1 MWVVVNPEAKDYS
14 VRDMTEVLPRICARR
29 DNRLHRSRHLRL
41 GSAVNRSLWLMMVAM
56 LALTVACA
64 SNPHDNIADGTD
76 GSDVEEHADLEMSVR
91 SIIDWVGL
99 PAAVLVVDNDSGII
113 VDSVVVGETVA
124 APVGGGLR
132 PAGSVMKVLVL
143 AAAIE
148 SGTKPDDILEVP
160 TCIEMQE
167 RRTCT
172 KVPGDYT
179 VAEAITA
186 SVNPA
191 FILLSDR
198 IPPGMVVEH
207 GSRFGMLLEET
218 PEVALGIHPVSME
231 SVAAMFVA
239 IASEGETLAITAQD
253 GSTVIPASGRYVSRA
268 TASTLRSLLRSVV
281 TEGTG
286 VAANGADA
294 PFGKTGT
301 AVGPTDGWF
310 VGSTATHTIVVW
322 VGSPDGV
329 SAALTGGGWPAQIFR
344 VVADGIKPM
353 DSP

>member
-1 MWVVVNPEAKDYS
+1 MP
-14 VRDMTEVLPRICARR
+14 
-29 DNRLHRSRHLRL
+29 RHLQI
-41 GSAVNRSLWLMMVAM
+41 GFAVNWPLWPMIVAV
-56 LALTVACA
+56 LALTAACT
-64 SNPHDNIADGTD
+64 SNHQNVADGA
-76 GSDVEEHADLEMSVR
+76 DVSGFAESTDLEMSVR
-91 SIIDWVGL
+91 SIIDRVGL
-99 PAAVLVVDNDSGII
+99 PAAVLVVENDSGII

-148 SGTKPDDILEVP
+148 SGTKPDEILEVP
-160 TCIEMQE
+160 TCIELQE

-253 GSTVIPASGRYVSRA
+253 GSTVIPASGRYVSGT

-301 AVGPTDGWF
+301 ALGPTDGWF

-329 SAALTGGGWPAQIFR
+329 SPVNPPSYPAVLTGGGWPAQIFR